1 MNRAA
6 ICLTGTALAFSLVSL
21 PALAQNNAGQNNT
34 GQNTTRRGRR
44 NRANRDMNRT
54 MNMQRGAGYTYASGD
69 MSLPVADETQ
79 EAWAIHNLTERGFGR
94 AEIESVL
101 PLLADLQ
108 TAENNYYDATY
119 MAAFTALGSNN
130 SSASTPDEY
139 QNARQMYRDRH
150 DAIWSTIRQ
159 KVGDD
164 RANALQALVE
174 PVPMST
180 TDIAYSS
187 PHLTRIDQLLAE
199 WDQEAATRMA
209 ANGGTPTTT
218 TTTTTVSVEN
228 APTTPAVP
236 VTIYSFP
243 PLTTTQLIS
252 LLQNRLAVLVGT
264 PEAAMSLQGRPITS
278 TRLQYLEQRKLG
290 TWTWGTW

>member
-6 ICLTGTALAFSLVSL
+6 ICLTGTVLAFSLVSL
-21 PALAQNNAGQNNT
+21 PALAQNGNNNA

-44 NRANRDMNRT
+44 NRANRN
-54 MNMQRGAGYTYASGD
+54 MNMQSGATYNYSYGD

-79 EAWAIHNLTERGFGR
+79 EAQAIQTLTDRGFGR

-101 PLLADLQ
+101 PLLRDLQ
-108 TAENNYYDATY
+108 TAENGYYDATY

-130 SSASTPDEY
+130 SSANAPDEY
-139 QNARQMYRDRH
+139 QAARQSYRDRH

-187 PHLTRIDQLLAE
+187 PHLTRIDQLLAQ

-209 ANGGTPTTT
+209 ANGGSPNTVT

-228 APTTPAVP
+228 APNRGAVP

-243 PLTTTQLIS
+243 PLTTSQLIN

-264 PEAAMSLQGRPITS
+264 PEAAMSMHSGEMITS
-278 TRLQYLEQRKLG
+278 PRLQYLEQRKLG

>member
-6 ICLTGTALAFSLVSL
+6 ICLTGTVLAFSLVSL
-21 PALAQNNAGQNNT
+21 PALAQNNAGRNDN

-44 NRANRDMNRT
+44 NRANRT
-54 MNMQRGAGYTYASGD
+54 MNMQSGATYNYSYGD

-79 EAWAIHNLTERGFGR
+79 EAQAIQTLTDRGFGR
-94 AEIESVL
+94 AEIENVL
-101 PLLADLQ
+101 PLLRDLQ
-108 TAENNYYDATY
+108 TAENGYYDATY

-130 SSASTPDEY
+130 STSATDEY
-139 QNARQMYRDRH
+139 QSARQTYRDRH

-164 RANALQALVE
+164 RANALQALIE
-174 PVPMST
+174 PVPMRT

-264 PEAAMSLQGRPITS
+264 PEAAMSLHSGEMLTS
-278 TRLQYLEQRKLG
+278 PRLQYLEQRKLG
-290 TWTWGTW
+290 TWTWSSW